1 MNRIIL
7 LLTTCLLF
15 AGLPT
20 AGDGQLLSGD
30 GTLRR
35 IRLPILM
42 YHYVEELPPNVDDI
56 RRGLTVSP
64 ALFRQHL
71 EYLRQEG
78 YETVN
83 SEQVYNA
90 LMTGAPLP
98 PRPIMLTFDDSYDT
112 HYSIVFP
119 LLREYGMIGT
129 FYVIT
134 SALDHQRAGHM
145 TWPQAI
151 EMAQA
156 GMEIA
161 AHTKNHVELRNRTH
175 DQLVYEVLGSIE
187 SVTAHIGRRPFGFS
201 YPVGRYDRNT
211 LQFMRTIGPI
221 IATTTQNGLYIS
233 TDTML
238 TVPRLRIAQN
248 VTPYALSRML
258 NS

>member
-1 MNRIIL
+1 MKNVL
-7 LLTTCLLF
+7 LLMIALLLIV
-15 AGLPT
+15 AVHTQANTP
-20 AGDGQLLSGD
+20 QGD

-42 YHYVEELPPNVDDI
+42 YHYVETLPPNADNI

-64 ALFRQHL
+64 ELFEQHL
-71 EYLRQEG
+71 GYLQQHG

-83 SEQVYNA
+83 SEQVYHA
-90 LMTGAPLP
+90 LTVGAPLP
-98 PRPIMLTFDDSYDT
+98 PKPIMLTFDDGYDT

-119 LLREYGMIGT
+119 LLRQYGMIGT

-134 SALDHQRAGHM
+134 SALDHQRSGHM
-145 TWPQAI
+145 TWPQAV

-161 AHTKNHVELRNRTH
+161 AHTKNHVELRGRTH
-175 DQLVYEVLGSIE
+175 DQLVYEVIGSIE
-187 SVTAHIGRRPFGFS
+187 SITAYAGQRPFGFA

-211 LQFMRTIGPI
+211 LRFMATVGPI
-221 IATTTQNGLYIS
+221 VATTTQNGLYIS

-238 TVPRLRIAQN
+238 TAPRLRITQN
-248 VTPYALSRML
+248 VTPYALGRML
-258 NS
+258 NG